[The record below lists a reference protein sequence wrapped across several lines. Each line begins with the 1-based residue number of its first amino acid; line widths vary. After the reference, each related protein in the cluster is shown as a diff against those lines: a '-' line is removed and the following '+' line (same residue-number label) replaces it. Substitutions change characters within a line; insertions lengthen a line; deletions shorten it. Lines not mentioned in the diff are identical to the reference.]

1 MRRTRLCLG
10 RNSCILIGK
19 RETKATKGLSMSWTD
34 DVMTASYKVMGD
46 LGDVMKED
54 PVSCGTIFI
63 VTDLGLFQ
71 GEEDGEGVS
80 ESGTRIVLKGSSSVV
95 GKGAVTSGG
104 EGEEILMGAVG
115 SSIEVESLVVVNGA
129 GGSCPLT
136 FSKGDVPTVWGVS
149 DLLLLLL
156 GVV

>member
-1 MRRTRLCLG
+1 
-10 RNSCILIGK
+10 
-19 RETKATKGLSMSWTD
+19 
-34 DVMTASYKVMGD
+34 MGD

-115 SSIEVESLVVVNGA
+115 SSIEVDSVVVVNGA

>member
-1 MRRTRLCLG
+1 
-10 RNSCILIGK
+10 
-19 RETKATKGLSMSWTD
+19 
-34 DVMTASYKVMGD
+34 MGD

-156 GVV
+156 LLGVV